1 MRILVFDLFAPYGHF
16 KAPYTIT
23 SPLTLPVPSKTAL
36 YGIFGAILG
45 LDKSDYLNR
54 FQDGACKL
62 SIGIRKPLKKT
73 QISENL
79 INTKNV
85 QRFARMNSSDSKK
98 PPHTQIRYELL
109 KDSEYRIYVHMND
122 DKLFSKLEQL
132 LSSHKSVYSI
142 SFGLSELLANYSFIG
157 SFDANLV
164 ENIDDF
170 TEFSSILPL
179 DKISSSGD
187 LSLIGDGN
195 KKYIRFHM
203 TLEMKPDREIAKTG
217 DFISEVSGGKIK
229 AKINKYH
236 AVDTLNENIVFF

>member
-16 KAPYTIT
+16 RVPYTTT

-45 LDKSDYLNR
+45 LDKSDYLNY

-62 SIGIRKPLKKT
+62 SISIRKPLKKT

-79 INTKNV
+79 INTAKV
-85 QRFARMNSSDSKK
+85 QMFAIMDSRKEA
-98 PPHTQIRYELL
+98 PHTQIRYELL

-122 DKLFSKLEQL
+122 DKLFNSLEQC
-132 LSSHKSVYSI
+132 LSLHRSAYSI

-157 SFDANLV
+157 SFDADLV

-170 TEFSSILPL
+170 TEFSSIIPL
-179 DKISSSGD
+179 DKISSSGA

-217 DFISEVSGGKIK
+217 DFISEVSGEKIK
-229 AKINKYH
+229 AKISKYH
-236 AVDTLNENIVFF
+236 AVDTLNENIVLF

>member
-16 KAPYTIT
+16 RVPYTTT

-45 LDKSDYLNR
+45 LDKSDYLNY
-54 FQDGACKL
+54 FQDYACKL

-79 INTKNV
+79 INTAKV
-85 QRFARMNSSDSKK
+85 PMFAIMNNSRKE

-122 DKLFSKLEQL
+122 DKLFSSLEQC
-132 LSSHKSVYSI
+132 LSLHKSAYSI

-187 LSLIGDGN
+187 LSLIGTDN
-195 KKYIRFHM
+195 KKYMRFHM
-203 TLEMKPDREIAKTG
+203 TLEMKPDREITKTG
-217 DFISEVSGGKIK
+217 DFISEVSGKKIK
-229 AKINKYH
+229 AKISKYH
-236 AVDTLNENIVFF
+236 VVDTLNENIVFF